1 MIQLRKKF
9 REHDERVKD
18 VLQKTFEFKNTKA
31 PIIINDVNYWLF
43 GDLPEV
49 IPDDYCD
56 TDPTSMMNFQL
67 EKVRRH
73 YETFTNDCYLGFLHP
88 WYGTGVL
95 ASGFGISI
103 AFHEKADPGVGLSPV
118 KIVEDLERISPP
130 DPEKDGL
137 MPQVLK
143 TIEYFKANC
152 DLPIGITDC
161 QGPLTT
167 AVNVIGYDKYFYWM
181 YDYPKK
187 IHALMEMVT
196 DALIEWVK
204 LQKQRV
210 GMPMESEAYPL
221 GVRLPEG
228 FGGTWMSDDDCVLLP
243 TKLYKEF
250 VVPYNSKFLKA
261 FGGGCIHYCGTAT
274 QHIEN
279 FLETDGL
286 TAINCFSLDD
296 LEAAAKMKA
305 ALSTKGIVY
314 MACDFAPSDQ
324 RLSQYYQEL
333 FSLMDQTGLI
343 IVPYIAPAIE
353 LDKGKYE
360 AKQRAPFELATRVNT
375 TIEQAMSHSTR

>member
-1 MIQLRKKF
+1 MIHLKEQFKG
-9 REHDERVKD
+9 HDEQAKAA
-18 VLQKTFEFKNTKA
+18 LKETFEFTNATA

-43 GDLPEV
+43 GDLPDN

-56 TDPTSMMNFQL
+56 EDPTSMMNFQL
-67 EKVRRH
+67 EKMKRH
-73 YETFTNDCYLGFLHP
+73 YETFTDDAYVGFLHP

-95 ASGFGISI
+95 ASGFGIPI
-103 AFHEKADPGVGLSPV
+103 AFHEKADPGVGLSTV
-118 KIVEDLERISPP
+118 KVVEDLKNITPP

-143 TIEYFKANC
+143 TIEYFKTNC
-152 DLPIGITDC
+152 DLQIGFTDC

-167 AVNVIGYDKYFYWM
+167 SVNVIGYDKFFYWM

-196 DALIEWVK
+196 DALIAWVK
-204 LQKQRV
+204 LQKELS
-210 GMPMESEAYPL
+210 GMPMETGSYPL

-228 FGGTWMSDDDCVLLP
+228 FGGAWMSDDDCVLLP
-243 TKLYKEF
+243 ANLYKEF

-279 FLETDGL
+279 FLATDGL
-286 TAINCFSLDD
+286 TAINCLSLDD

-314 MACDFAPSDQ
+314 MACDFAPSDE
-324 RLSQYYQEL
+324 RLSEYYQEL
-333 FSLMDQTGLI
+333 FASMDPQGLI
-343 IVPYIAPAIE
+343 VVPYIAPAIE

-360 AKQRAPFELATRVNT
+360 ARQRNPLELAKKVRT
-375 TIEQAMSHSTR
+375 TIEQAMAA